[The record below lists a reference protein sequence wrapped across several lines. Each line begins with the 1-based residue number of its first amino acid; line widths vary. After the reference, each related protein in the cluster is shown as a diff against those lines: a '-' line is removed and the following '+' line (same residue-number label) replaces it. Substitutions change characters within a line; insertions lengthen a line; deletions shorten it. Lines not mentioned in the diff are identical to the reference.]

1 MTAATTASIKSPP
14 RAASSQVV
22 SIEPTVRGGRIAR
35 VGANLASG
43 VKTSSGPGWPG
54 VRAAT
59 SVVAPAGFEP
69 AISALRG
76 LRPRPLD
83 DGATL
88 RDWWAALGLNQ

>member
-1 MTAATTASIKSPP
+1 MRVQRHDPA
-14 RAASSQVV
+14 
-22 SIEPTVRGGRIAR
+22 EAR
-35 VGANLASG
+35 VERLTRNPRSVASESAAISSARRSHSSAKRVLGRTG
-43 VKTSSGPGWPG
+43 VL
-54 VRAAT
+54 
-59 SVVAPAGFEP
+59 VAPAGFEP